1 MAKFNPATINLQA
14 APAPLYC
21 VVGDELLLRIES
33 VDTLRH
39 WAQQHDYS
47 ERSSL
52 SLSATDDWG
61 VIEEFTQSLS
71 LFAERK
77 ILELVIPTGKPGT
90 KGAQAL
96 IRLAEE
102 VRQGRLVDTVVIISL
117 PKLDFQTTKAKW
129 WQSLSAAAEVY
140 ELPIIQR
147 EQLPAWI
154 TERLKRQQQS
164 VDRETLAWIVDR
176 VEGNLFAAH
185 QEIIKLGLMYPEGDI
200 SFEAIQQSIQ
210 DVARFDVMSLSSAM
224 LQGDAT
230 RTRRIIEGLAA
241 EGEALPLILGFMM
254 IDIRH
259 LYHLAVARSKGLNPS
274 SQLRSLYLR
283 PPKSNLILQALER
296 LSLMQLMGL
305 IQHAHDVD
313 RILKGIPVEGRLN
326 DPWQELLRLALKIV
340 NPQTV

>member
-1 MAKFNPATINLQA
+1 MTKFNPATINPKA
-14 APAPLYC
+14 APTPLYC

-33 VDTLRH
+33 VDALRH
-39 WAQQHDYS
+39 WAQQHDYT
-47 ERSSL
+47 ERNSL

-77 ILELVIPTGKPGT
+77 ILEIVIPTGKPGT

-96 IRLAEE
+96 MRLAEQ
-102 VRQGRLVDTVVIISL
+102 VKQGLLVDTVVIISL
-117 PKLDFQTTKAKW
+117 PKLDFQTAKAKW
-129 WQSLSAAAEVY
+129 WQSLSAAAQVH

-154 TERLKRQQQS
+154 AERLKRQNQS
-164 VDRETLAWIVDR
+164 VDRETLNWIVDR

-185 QEIIKLGLMYPEGDI
+185 QEIIKLGLMYPEGEI
-200 SFEAIQQSIQ
+200 TFEAIQQSIQ
-210 DVARFDVMSLSSAM
+210 DVARFDVMSLSTAI
-224 LQGDAT
+224 LEGDAK
-230 RTRRIIEGLAA
+230 RTRRIIEGLKT

-254 IDIRH
+254 MDIRH
-259 LYHLAVARSKGLNPS
+259 LYHLAVTRSRGQSPS
-274 SQLRSLYLR
+274 SQLRALYLR
-283 PPKSNLILQALER
+283 PPKSNLILKALER
-296 LSLMQLMGL
+296 LSLMQMMGI

-326 DPWQELLRLALKIV
+326 DPWQELLRLSLKIV
-340 NPQTV
+340 NPNAL